1 MPTCDWPYD
10 VIWFYD
16 DFQLFPCTVEVTT
29 FSCSRWPRTPKIG
42 IYRGI
47 YTPFSI
53 RTFRSFTDTM
63 VMPKKCRL
71 STRILRELTIFSNF
85 PALLRWQ
92 HFHVPVNLE
101 LRKSAHTELFTPHL
115 VSEHLEVSRI
125 QWWCRKNA
133 DFRPEFCENWRFSAI
148 SPHCWGDNI
157 FMFPLT

>member
-1 MPTCDWPYD
+1 MTIFSY
-10 VIWFYD
+10 
-16 DFQLFPCTVEVTT
+16 FPAPLSWKPWHVPDNLELRKSADTDLYTSYLVSEYLEV
-29 FSCSRWPRTPKIG
+29 SRIQWWCR
-42 IYRGI
+42 
-47 YTPFSI
+47 
-53 RTFRSFTDTM
+53 
-63 VMPKKCRL
+63 KKCRL

-101 LRKSAHTELFTPHL
+101 LRKSAYTEVFTPHL

-148 SPHCWGDNI
+148 SPHCWAGNL
-157 FMFPLT
+157 FMFLIA